1 MPRRDRLSLALF
13 ALLALVLGV
22 LAPRVLRRLE
32 LGGALRLELGRVQP
46 TRLAPATI
54 AAFERAPAPVLA
66 TYYVSSRAALPSEMK
81 ALPGAVEDLF
91 AALERRLP
99 GRFAYS
105 LVDPGER
112 PELPGFSSRRTITP
126 FQVRSVAHD
135 AWSERTVYSTLE
147 LACGDA
153 PATLVRGL
161 ESEDLPRLQELLVTW
176 LAQLETPRVPRLAL
190 AAPESGGFE
199 ELAEALAA
207 RGTLERV
214 TLDEGTPL
222 PACDALLWMAP
233 RRVSGDQL
241 RQLEA
246 LLARGAS
253 VLVAGTAVEADEEV
267 RAGVPHVTFRPSEG
281 ATGALAAHFGLLQ
294 EQRLVCDTTAET
306 LVFDET
312 EVLAPHWV
320 RAIAPDQ
327 DFRGF
332 ASQPNGTLLFRAGS
346 GFRPEPARLAEL
358 GLAAQV
364 LAATTDGAWL
374 EEPDGGERLLAS
386 LVREEAKAVAK
397 QALLVALRG
406 ERPLQGTLVLAGAAT
421 PFEDGF
427 FHRERVAHGRL
438 LAVLLDEFLAR
449 ERLLAAALTRT
460 QPEALPA
467 FAPGAR
473 LGWRLFALV
482 LPVLILALALH
493 GRALAALPR
502 ATTTLTLRH
511 VHAAWRPVLACGIVL
526 VGLSEVRAVEP
537 VLDVTRDG
545 LHTLAP
551 VTRTTLAESARRGPV
566 RARWVVSSPA
576 RLPPELRG
584 PARALPALLASCA
597 RAGLELE
604 FTTQTADG
612 LAREELEALGAEP
625 HLATSELDGV
635 TRATQFVAAL
645 ELARGNERVLLDF
658 PAARAFERLEFRL
671 VQALRRLD
679 GAAPTRVAFASDV
692 PRLSAAEA
700 HEEFQQK
707 NLFAPRGT
715 DVYAL
720 ARAALAAQDL
730 EVVHVNPRAPVLP
743 EDFDVLVW
751 LQPRRSIEPMLAAT
765 VRALVGGGKVVLA
778 AQHFRLKPQQF
789 RGRDFALSWWPEPQS
804 PDVEALYFPELS
816 LELVREVLFDELCVP
831 LATTA
836 EQTGRAAE
844 RVFERQSGALPFQV
858 RVSADGFAEH
868 PVLRGLSDQA
878 FPFANRLRWD
888 EERLAALGL
897 RATVLATTSPR
908 SWSYAWSGGWIPDE
922 LLDGPAASAGY
933 LGRQPLAA
941 LFEGTFPR
949 PTRPLTL
956 TPPAP
961 DAPLGE
967 EAPWPA
973 SAPGKL
979 LFVGS
984 SQFLTSE
991 RLVDPEFRG
1000 DSFLW
1005 NAVAT
1010 LAFEPELAEL
1020 ATRARTR
1027 PGFGVIAPTTRLAWR
1042 TGVVT
1047 GAPLLLALLALL
1059 FVTLRARRAPRFARF
1074 GAA

>member
-13 ALLALVLGV
+13 ALLALALAV

-54 AAFERAPAPVLA
+54 AAFERAKAPVLA
-66 TYYVSSRAALPSEMK
+66 TYYVSARAALPSEMK

-176 LAQLETPRVPRLAL
+176 LTELDAPRVPRLAL
-190 AAPESGGFE
+190 ASPAEGGFD
-199 ELAEALAA
+199 ELADALAA

-214 TLDEGTPL
+214 ALDEDAPL
-222 PACDALLWMAP
+222 PECDALLWMAP

-253 VLVAGTAVEADEEV
+253 VLVAGPAVEADEEV
-267 RAGVPHVTFRPSEG
+267 RAGVPHVTFRSAGG

-294 EQRLVCDTTAET
+294 ERRFICDTTAET
-306 LVFDET
+306 LVFEGA
-312 EVLAPHWV
+312 EVPAAHWV

-332 ASQPNGTLLFRAGS
+332 AGQPNGTLLFRAAS

-358 GLAAQV
+358 GLTAQV

-374 EEPDGGERLLAS
+374 EEPDGSERLLAG
-386 LVREEAKAVAK
+386 LVRDEARSVAK

-406 ERPLQGTLVLAGAAT
+406 ERPLQGTLVLSGAAT

-427 FHRERVAHGRL
+427 FHRERAAHGRL
-438 LAVLLDEFLAR
+438 VSVLLDEFLAR
-449 ERLLAAALTRT
+449 ERLLAAALART
-460 QPEALPA
+460 PGEVLPA

-482 LPVLILALALH
+482 LPALVLALALH
-493 GRALAALPR
+493 GRTLATVPRTLAATSLQH
-502 ATTTLTLRH
+502 LRS
-511 VHAAWRPVLACGIVL
+511 AWKPLLACGIVL
-526 VGLSEVRAVEP
+526 VGVGEVRAVEP
-537 VLDVTRDG
+537 VLDATRDG

-551 VTRTTLAESARRGPV
+551 ATRTTLTESARQGPV
-566 RARWVVSSPA
+566 RARWVVSSA
-576 RLPPELRG
+576 TRLSPELRG
-584 PARALPALLASCA
+584 PVRALPALLASFV

-604 FTTQTADG
+604 FATVAADG
-612 LAREELEALGAEP
+612 LARQELEALGARP

-635 TRATQFVAAL
+635 TRATQFVATL
-645 ELARGNERVLLDF
+645 ELARGDARVRLDF
-658 PAARAFERLEFRL
+658 PDARAFERLEFRL

-707 NLFAPRGT
+707 NLFAPRGS

-730 EVVHVNPRAPVLP
+730 EVVHVNPRAPTLP
-743 EDFDVLVW
+743 ADFDVLVW

-765 VRALVGGGKVVLA
+765 VRTLVGGGNVVLA
-778 AQHFRLKPQQF
+778 AQHFRLKRQQF
-789 RGRDFALSWWPEPQS
+789 RGRDFSVSWWPEPQS
-804 PDVEALYFPELS
+804 PDIESLYFPELS
-816 LELVREVLFDELCVP
+816 LELVREVLFDELAVP
-831 LATTA
+831 LASMA
-836 EQTGRAAE
+836 EQTGRGAE
-844 RVFERQSGALPFQV
+844 RVFERQSGALPFQL
-858 RVSADGFAEH
+858 RVSADGFADH
-868 PVLRGLSDQA
+868 PLMRGLSDQA

-888 EERLAALGL
+888 DERLAALGL
-897 RATVLATTSPR
+897 RATVLASTSPR
-908 SWSYAWSGGWIPDE
+908 SWSYAWSGGWVPDE
-922 LLDGPAASAGY
+922 LLDGPPASSGH

-941 LFEGTFPR
+941 LIEGTFPR

-956 TPPAP
+956 TPDPAAGP
-961 DAPLGE
+961 
-967 EAPWPA
+967 EAEPWPE

-979 LFVGS
+979 VFLGN

-991 RLVDPEFRG
+991 RLVDSEFRG
-1000 DSFLW
+1000 DQLLW
-1005 NAVAT
+1005 NSVAT
-1010 LAFEPELAEL
+1010 LAFAPELAEL

-1027 PGFGVIAPTTRLAWR
+1027 PGFGVIAPATRLAWR
-1042 TGVVT
+1042 AGVVA

-1059 FVTLRARRAPRFARF
+1059 LVTARARRAPHFARF